1 VDVRIHFERT
11 GGVAGVRLSCEIV
24 SDTMPHDE
32 RERLEQLVADSD
44 FFELRDG
51 GDDGASGDRFEYAI
65 TIVAGSGAH
74 TVRLGEAAVPP
85 RMQPLIRW
93 LIRAASTTRP

>member
-1 VDVRIHFERT
+1 MDVRIHFVRT
-11 GGVAGVRLSCEIV
+11 GGIAGVRLSCEIV

-44 FFELRDG
+44 FFALRDG

-65 TIVAGSGAH
+65 TIEAGSGAH
-74 TVRLGEAAVPP
+74 TVRLGEAAVPL
-85 RMQPLIRW
+85 RLRPLIAW
-93 LIRAASTTRP
+93 LTKCARRSA